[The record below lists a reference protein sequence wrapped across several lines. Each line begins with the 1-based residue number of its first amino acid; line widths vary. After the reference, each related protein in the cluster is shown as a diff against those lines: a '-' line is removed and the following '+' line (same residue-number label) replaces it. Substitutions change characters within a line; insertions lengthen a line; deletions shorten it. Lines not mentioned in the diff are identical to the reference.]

1 VDIAQQLGSRK
12 QDHQLLVGFAL
23 ETHDELQHAKDKMR
37 RKRFDLMVMNSLRD
51 AGAGFG
57 VDTNRVALLWPDDR
71 LVQFETISKSLV
83 AAKIVE
89 EIVTW
94 SQR

>member
-1 VDIAQQLGSRK
+1 MI
-12 QDHQLLVGFAL
+12 
-23 ETHDELQHAKDKMR
+23 
-37 RKRFDLMVMNSLRD
+37 RKRFDMIVRNSLRD

-71 LVQFETISKSLV
+71 MVQFETMAKSRV